1 MSEKSA
7 RVLNGYLMLAVSIVL
22 LAARDVIL

>member
-7 RVLNGYLMLAVSIVL
+7 RVLNGYLMLAVAIVL
-22 LAARDVIL
+22 LAAAGVIL